1 MNKIGFISTGNNL
14 TMIVYKN
21 QKDRA
26 NPYYVYSER
35 TIWKD
40 RGDGLEQPHKS
51 RKLEVKYADIA
62 SCTNYMTQRIM
73 GTI

>member
-51 RKLEVKYADIA
+51 RDWKSSTPTSRPAH
-62 SCTNYMTQRIM
+62 TT
-73 GTI
+73 